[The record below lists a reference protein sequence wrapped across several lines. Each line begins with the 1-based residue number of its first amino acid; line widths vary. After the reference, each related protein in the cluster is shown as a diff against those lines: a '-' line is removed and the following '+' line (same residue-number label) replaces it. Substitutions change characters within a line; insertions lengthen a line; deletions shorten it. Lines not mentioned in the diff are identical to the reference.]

1 MYMSYILDY
10 KIHEGKYQLFHRIK
24 FLDYLVIMTKLIQP
38 YI

>member
-10 KIHEGKYQLFHRIK
+10 KIPEGKYQLFHRIK
-24 FLDYLVIMTKLIQP
+24 FYLVIMTKLIQP